1 MENVFFFPLYGEGG
15 YIVGTYEYEKEKKRD
30 QIGKLIGVVNK

>member
-1 MENVFFFPLYGEGG
+1 MFFFFPLYGEGG
-15 YIVGTYEYEKEKKRD
+15 YIVGTYEYEKKEKKRD